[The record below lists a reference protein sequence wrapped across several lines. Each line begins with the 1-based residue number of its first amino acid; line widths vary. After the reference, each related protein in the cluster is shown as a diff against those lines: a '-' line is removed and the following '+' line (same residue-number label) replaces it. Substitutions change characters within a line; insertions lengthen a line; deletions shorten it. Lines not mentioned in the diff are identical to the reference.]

1 MSDLQIALVLV
12 GAVVV
17 GGVYLFNLWQQRRI
31 RRQSEEA
38 FGNQHDDVLLRAG
51 AEATAE
57 RRGEPAAEAR
67 VEPRVEPRLGAVPDP
82 DEPPEPRAAGAPPRA
97 AERPADRFAV
107 DYLAELAPPGPVHAD
122 ALAPLLSRRAEF
134 GKPVMVTGL
143 VAERGEWDEVVTGA
157 PAQYR
162 RVRAALQLCDRS
174 GPVSEVMLSGFRDTV
189 LSLGRELGAA
199 VDLPDTEEAATRAAA
214 LDQFCA
220 GVDVMIGVN
229 LVARDDRPF
238 PGAKVRV
245 LAESNG
251 LRLAPDG
258 RFVQYDDAGRELFS
272 ASDFDGRALR
282 ADTLPQTQLKGL
294 TFLLDLPRVA
304 EGEQAFDQ
312 MMHLARTFAVTL
324 GAALVDDNRVA
335 LTDAGLGRIREQIR
349 RLQDSMHRHGIAPGS
364 PPALRLFA

>member
-12 GAVVV
+12 GALVVA
-17 GGVYLFNLWQQRRI
+17 GVYAFNVWQQRRI
-31 RRQSEEA
+31 RRQSEQA
-38 FGNQHDDVLLRAG
+38 FGNQHDDVLLRSG
-51 AEATAE
+51 GHAEAGE
-57 RRGEPAAEAR
+57 RSAEARLESR
-67 VEPRVEPRLGAVPDP
+67 VEPRVGRLPDDDGEPGPVPA
-82 DEPPEPRAAGAPPRA
+82 PRAASA
-97 AERPADRFAV
+97 ADRLPADDLGV
-107 DYLAELAPPGPVHAD
+107 DFVIELAPGGAVGAD

-134 GKPVMVTGL
+134 GKPVRLTGL
-143 VAERGEWDEVVTGA
+143 VAERGEWDDVVPGA
-157 PAQYR
+157 AAQYR
-162 RVRAALQLCDRS
+162 RLRAALQLCDRA

-189 LSLGRELGAA
+189 LALARGLAA
-199 VDLPDTEEAATRAAA
+199 GVEMGDMDEAVARAAT

-220 GVDVMIGVN
+220 EVDVMIGVN

-238 PGAKVRV
+238 PGSKVRV

-258 RFVQYDDAGRELFS
+258 RFVLYDEAGRELFS

-282 ADTLPQTQLKGL
+282 ADTLAQTQLKGV

-304 EGEQAFDQ
+304 NGEAAFDQ

-335 LTDAGLGRIREQIR
+335 LTEAGLARIREQIR
-349 RLQDSMHRHGIAPGS
+349 RLQEGMRSHGIAPGS
-364 PPALRLFA
+364 PAALRLFS

>member
-12 GAVVV
+12 GALVV
-17 GGVYLFNLWQQRRI
+17 GGVYGFNVWQQRRI
-31 RRQSEEA
+31 RRQSEQA

-51 AEATAE
+51 GHADAGE
-57 RRGEPAAEAR
+57 RRVEAR
-67 VEPRVEPRLGAVPDP
+67 LEPRVEPRVGRLPEDDGASEPVPA
-82 DEPPEPRAAGAPPRA
+82 PRAASA
-97 AERPADRFAV
+97 ADWLPADDLGV
-107 DYLAELAPPGPVHAD
+107 DFVIELAPGGPVGAD

-134 GKPVMVTGL
+134 GKPVSLTGL
-143 VAERGEWDEVVTGA
+143 VAERGEWDDVVPGA
-157 PAQYR
+157 AAQYR
-162 RVRAALQLCDRS
+162 QLRTALQLCDRA

-189 LSLGRELGAA
+189 LALARDLAA
-199 VDLPDTEEAATRAAA
+199 GVEMGDMDEAVARAAM

-220 GVDVMIGVN
+220 EVDVMIGVN

-238 PGAKVRV
+238 AGSKVRV

-258 RFVQYDDAGRELFS
+258 RFVLYDEAGRELFS

-282 ADTLPQTQLKGL
+282 ADTLAQTQLKGV

-304 EGEQAFDQ
+304 NGETAFDQ

-335 LTDAGLGRIREQIR
+335 LTEAGLARIREQIR
-349 RLQDSMHRHGIAPGS
+349 RLQQGMRSHGIAPGS
-364 PPALRLFA
+364 PAALRLFS